1 MKIVFRTEI
10 ENDDY
15 EPRERH
21 AVLVDGNEVMSQ
33 ADWICPED
41 VKFYRDLSS
50 PHDCEDLI
58 VKVINAVKECEE
70 IIIEHEEVE
79 DLFL

>member
-10 ENDDY
+10 KGDDY

-21 AVLVDGNEVMSQ
+21 TVLVDGKKVMSQ

-41 VKFYRDLSS
+41 VNFYRDLSS

-58 VKVINAVKECEE
+58 VKVINAVKEGEK
-70 IIIEHEEVE
+70 ITIEHETVE
-79 DLFL
+79 DLF

>member
-1 MKIVFRTEI
+1 MNIVFRTEI
-10 ENDDY
+10 EDDEY
-15 EPRERH
+15 DPRERH
-21 AVLVDGNEVMSQ
+21 VVLVDGKEVMSQ

-58 VKVINAVKECEE
+58 SQVINAVKEGEK
-70 IIIEHEEVE
+70 ITIEHETVE
-79 DLFL
+79 DLF